1 MWAAVMKHRIVAAN
15 VCKVQQMLKCAAEE
29 ELYISLCCQRR
40 ICTELLQM
48 QNLDKGFVQ
57 VVAPC
62 KYNLAAL
69 QAWKLFCLGCFFP
82 SRTFVIL

>member
-1 MWAAVMKHRIVAAN
+1 
-15 VCKVQQMLKCAAEE
+15 MLK
-29 ELYISLCCQRR
+29 
-40 ICTELLQM
+40 M

-69 QAWKLFCLGCFFP
+69 QPWKLFFLFP
-82 SRTFVIL
+82 QEHL